1 MKNMKKLIFLTLTYV
16 IPNLIYAQK
25 QPLFQSESSF
35 IIESVA
41 KQGKVKTIR
50 ATSFDIINLSGQITA
65 GKISSRTTEIGLWTN
80 YLREYNNKGL
90 LISET
95 NYSKEN
101 KIINIDQYTYS
112 LIDIL
117 SERCSYTSDGILS
130 VKEIYEYPTPQK
142 TLSSIY
148 NSDGDLYQLNT
159 WDESNNTIVHTSASA
174 TFNTI
179 YTYRAYVNDDR
190 QITSIK
196 RTETSLQGTPREFI
210 LYSDYKYDSYGNIIR
225 YRREYNK
232 YTDSYFITYQYD
244 EHNNWVK
251 ATVSKGD
258 GLIPIMLIKRIITL
272 FV

>member
-1 MKNMKKLIFLTLTYV
+1 MKKLIFLTLTYV

-117 SERCSYTSDGILS
+117 
-130 VKEIYEYPTPQK
+130 
-142 TLSSIY
+142 
-148 NSDGDLYQLNT
+148 
-159 WDESNNTIVHTSASA
+159 
-174 TFNTI
+174 F
-179 YTYRAYVNDDR
+179 
-190 QITSIK
+190 
-196 RTETSLQGTPREFI
+196 
-210 LYSDYKYDSYGNIIR
+210 
-225 YRREYNK
+225 
-232 YTDSYFITYQYD
+232 
-244 EHNNWVK
+244 
-251 ATVSKGD
+251 
-258 GLIPIMLIKRIITL
+258 
-272 FV
+272 